1 MVYVVSLWHGSSRRS
16 DFWVGE
22 SGVLLLRDEPSNLI
36 FRELRQPEHEEDTTP
51 DACLCQGVSASVSL
65 TAHLLRFERVDNL
78 GACRIPPETG
88 ILIPSDFVNH
98 VRRGYSDL
106 KVTIS

>member
-1 MVYVVSLWHGSSRRS
+1 VVYVVSLWHGSSRRS

-78 GACRIPPETG
+78 GAYSIPSETG
-88 ILIPSDFVNH
+88 LLIPSDSNSY
-98 VRRGYSDL
+98 RR
-106 KVTIS
+106 KPQIWR